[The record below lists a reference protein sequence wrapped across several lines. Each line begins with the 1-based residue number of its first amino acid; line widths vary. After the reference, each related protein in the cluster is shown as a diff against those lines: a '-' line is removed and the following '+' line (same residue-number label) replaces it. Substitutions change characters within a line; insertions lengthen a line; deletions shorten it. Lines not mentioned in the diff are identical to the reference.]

1 MFRNRFSHRCGAF
14 NSPCVFKCKSQD
26 ALFEDP
32 QRDSVLASQQG
43 QLFREVQRGPGDA
56 TAKEKSLS
64 AVLSLQDLFRH
75 SLFHFHVIKI
85 EMYNSCLSRQG
96 RQSAG
101 ESFVPPC
108 GWVTGRRQALGK
120 HLWGPWGE
128 EPLLDHPP
136 PAHIHTCNAHTS
148 AHTIHI
154 RMQCTRNTHM
164 HAHVC
169 THPFSPKSGPDSEG
183 NKSPGLS

>member
-26 ALFEDP
+26 ALFEGP

-43 QLFREVQRGPGDA
+43 QLFWEVQRGPGDA

-64 AVLSLQDLFRH
+64 AVLSLQDLFQH

-96 RQSAG
+96 WQSAG

-108 GWVTGRRQALGK
+108 GRVTGRRQALGK

-128 EPLLDHPP
+128 KPLLDHPP
-136 PAHIHTCNAHTS
+136 SSTHTH
-148 AHTIHI
+148 
-154 RMQCTRNTHM
+154 MQCTHECTHNTHTHAM
-164 HAHVC
+164 HTQYTHAC
-169 THPFSPKSGPDSEG
+169 TCVHTSLLPKVRP
-183 NKSPGLS
+183 